1 MMKEFV
7 STGGVYEE
15 GYQSC
20 ATPTTT
26 TMSKNESFEKNGYLF
41 LPKLIT
47 DPENLYCDPPLNEHG
62 DRLTGQLNYQRA
74 DKFTY
79 TPDEKQV
86 NGSLARY
93 NVPMYKQLHFLVRK
107 EIEKVLGMDLLPT
120 YFYDRFYYVGQ
131 QLKRHSD
138 RPACEVS
145 VTLQISTN
153 SENPWPIWFNRPDG
167 SDGYV
172 VMKNGDAAVYKGCER
187 EHWRDPL
194 ESKYNRMQRR
204 LRKVRRMEDDTYH
217 HQIFLHYVNS
227 QGPFVHFANDR

>member
-1 MMKEFV
+1 MKEFK
-7 STGGVYEE
+7 STGGIYEPN
-15 GYQSC
+15 YQKCS
-20 ATPTTT
+20 TPTTT
-26 TMSKNESFEKNGYLF
+26 NMTKNEFFEKNGYLP
-41 LPKLIT
+41 LPGLIA
-47 DPENLYCDPPLNEHG
+47 DPENLFCPPPVDENG
-62 DRLTGQLNYQRA
+62 NRITGQMNYV
-74 DKFTY
+74 
-79 TPDEKQV
+79 PDEKQV
-86 NGSLARY
+86 QGSLARY
-93 NVPMYKQLHFLVRK
+93 NVPMYKELHYLVRK
-107 EIEKVLGMDLLPT
+107 EIEKRLGIDLLPT

-131 QLKRHSD
+131 QLFRHSD

-204 LRKVRRMEDDTYH
+204 LRKVRKMEDDTYH